1 MSVLTLNNIEAM
13 AACIVRFSKPIDHFI
28 TPAMNERANASAR
41 FAAGKDFPTPASHAR
56 RLHGRDRRWTRVHG
70 DIAGED
76 VLGLVREGNA
86 CIDTATIQRFR
97 RSRTSEWEMIARPGE
112 GVAFRAGDLG
122 VLSGELLRVGQ
133 MWDIAVPV
141 GSGPAGPGLHKPGP
155 GALPKYD
162 WDRFA
167 GALAAWIYN
176 YGKPRSQRELV
187 APLLE
192 WFQHTHGS
200 VPDERTVEKK
210 IQAMW
215 VEITACE
222 DEPVVFGVRARGR
235 ETRPGP

>member
-1 MSVLTLNNIEAM
+1 MALPPRPFVSLAEVASCWKVSAEEIVSWSVDRMIDIAVVLPLVETTAGLK
-13 AACIVRFSKPIDHFI
+13 VSGFS
-28 TPAMNERANASAR
+28 M
-41 FAAGKDFPTPASHAR
+41 
-56 RLHGRDRRWTRVHG
+56 
-70 DIAGED
+70 IAGED
-76 VLGLVREGNA
+76 VFGLVREGTA
-86 CIDTATIQRFR
+86 RIDTVTIQRFR
-97 RSRTSEWEMIARPGE
+97 RSRTSEWEMIASPGE
-112 GVAFRAGDLG
+112 GVAVHARDLG

-141 GSGPAGPGLHKPGP
+141 GSGPAGQKLHKPGP

-222 DEPVVFGVRARGR
+222 DEPVLFGGRQPARA
-235 ETRPGP
+235 TRPGA

>member
-1 MSVLTLNNIEAM
+1 MALPPRPFVSLAEVASCWKVSAEEIVSWSVDRMIDIAVVLPLVETTAGLK
-13 AACIVRFSKPIDHFI
+13 VSGFS
-28 TPAMNERANASAR
+28 
-41 FAAGKDFPTPASHAR
+41 
-56 RLHGRDRRWTRVHG
+56 L
-70 DIAGED
+70 IAGED
-76 VLGLVREGNA
+76 VLALVREGIA
-86 CIDTATIQRFR
+86 RSDTVTIQRFR
-97 RSRTSEWEMIARPGE
+97 RSRTSEWEMIASPAE
-112 GVAFRAGDLG
+112 GITIRVGDLG
-122 VLSGELLRVGQ
+122 ILSGELLRVGQ
-133 MWDIAVPV
+133 MWDIAVPL
-141 GSGPAGPGLHKPGP
+141 GSGPAGPRLHKPGP

-210 IQAMW
+210 IQAIW

-222 DEPVVFGVRARGR
+222 DEPVVFGVRPRARAR
-235 ETRPGP
+235 RPGA

>member
-1 MSVLTLNNIEAM
+1 M
-13 AACIVRFSKPIDHFI
+13 
-28 TPAMNERANASAR
+28 
-41 FAAGKDFPTPASHAR
+41 
-56 RLHGRDRRWTRVHG
+56 
-70 DIAGED
+70 
-76 VLGLVREGNA
+76 LGLVREGTA
-86 CIDTATIQRFR
+86 RLDTAPIQRFR
-97 RSRTSEWEMIARPGE
+97 RSRTSDWEMIARPGE
-112 GVAFRAGDLG
+112 GITIRSGDIG

-133 MWDIAVPV
+133 MWDIPVPL
-141 GSGPAGPGLHKPGP
+141 SPGPAGQRLHKPGP

-167 GALAAWIYN
+167 GALTAWIYN
-176 YGKPRSQRELV
+176 CGKPRSQRELV

-222 DEPVVFGVRARGR
+222 DEPVVFGVRARAR
-235 ETRPGP
+235 ARRPGA

>member
-1 MSVLTLNNIEAM
+1 MALPPRPFVSLAEVASCWKVSAEEIVSWSVDRMIDIAVVLPLVETTAGLK
-13 AACIVRFSKPIDHFI
+13 VSGFS
-28 TPAMNERANASAR
+28 
-41 FAAGKDFPTPASHAR
+41 
-56 RLHGRDRRWTRVHG
+56 L
-70 DIAGED
+70 IAGED
-76 VLGLVREGNA
+76 VLALVREGIA
-86 CIDTATIQRFR
+86 RSDTVTIQRFR
-97 RSRTSEWEMIARPGE
+97 RSRTSEWEMIASPAE
-112 GVAFRAGDLG
+112 GITIRVGDLG
-122 VLSGELLRVGQ
+122 ILSGELLRVGQ
-133 MWDIAVPV
+133 MWDIAVPL
-141 GSGPAGPGLHKPGP
+141 GSGPAGPRLHKPGP

-222 DEPVVFGVRARGR
+222 DEPVVFGLRARAR
-235 ETRPGP
+235 ATRSGP